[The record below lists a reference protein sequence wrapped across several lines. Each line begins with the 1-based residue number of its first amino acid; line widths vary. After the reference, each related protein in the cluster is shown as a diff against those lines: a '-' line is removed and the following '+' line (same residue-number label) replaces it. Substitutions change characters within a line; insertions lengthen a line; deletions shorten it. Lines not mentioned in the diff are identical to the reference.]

1 MSKDDIE
8 KSSDEKLHKKKY
20 AVAHYSDIHER
31 IELEAFAS
39 VCTMMGHCIAGIRAA
54 ANLTNPSWN

>member
-8 KSSDEKLHKKKY
+8 KSSDVKLHKKKY

-31 IELEAFAS
+31 IELEALAS
-39 VCTMMGHCIAGIRAA
+39 VCTMFVHCIAPPQR
-54 ANLTNPSWN
+54 T